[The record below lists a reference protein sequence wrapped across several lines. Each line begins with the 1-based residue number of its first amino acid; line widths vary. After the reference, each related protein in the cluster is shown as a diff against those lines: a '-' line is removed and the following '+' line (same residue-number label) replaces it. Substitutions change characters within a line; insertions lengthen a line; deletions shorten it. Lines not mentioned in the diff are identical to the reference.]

1 MTIYIYGCFLPTS
14 HFTMNTENM
23 FPESWCKIQAFD
35 GSNLVCNQN
44 IPFKYFLEIPETVS
58 ETSRVCNIFAVMLF
72 ACHGEDA
79 HEVPSSKPGKGKGKQ
94 LPFPV
99 KVVPLFRRL
108 QEDLR
113 TILFEPKV
121 GVQCLASQPN
131 SQHRAAKFC
140 ALPLG
145 NA

>member
-1 MTIYIYGCFLPTS
+1 MKFTHSFGTSFFLGI
-14 HFTMNTENM
+14 FEE
-23 FPESWCKIQAFD
+23 FQ
-35 GSNLVCNQN
+35 
-44 IPFKYFLEIPETVS
+44 VS
-58 ETSRVCNIFAVMLF
+58 MGFWEHIFAVMLF
-72 ACHGEDA
+72 ACHVEDA
-79 HEVPSSKPGKGKGKQ
+79 KPGKGKGKQ

-113 TILFEPKV
+113 AILFEPKV

-131 SQHRAAKFC
+131 SQHRGANCC

-145 NA
+145 KNASSFGNVG